1 MLVRLANPAAR
12 LFLVAFA
19 FLVALFLSFFSI
31 RNALA
36 AYDADLRT
44 AAGYEK
50 ATHLEPGNFQ
60 NWYLFGRYW
69 QYSLEEP
76 NPSRA
81 IENYR
86 AALALNPQSS
96 ETWLDLATLYESE
109 NRPAD
114 ATSAFLQAKRAYPLS
129 AEVSWR
135 YGNFLLREGTLTEA
149 FAEIRRAVYVDP
161 QRSAE
166 AFSRCWRVDPN
177 IHAILDD
184 VLPPNRNA
192 YLDVIRELLSTGHLN
207 DALVVWDRFVS
218 LRPGLQVAEIIP
230 LTDALLQRQQFDD
243 AARVWSDAVTLS
255 GNLPPLNPAYSA
267 VWDGGFE
274 TSVRGGGLAWSFAP
288 PPRGVK
294 ANVDNIEKR
303 SGHASL
309 RLDFDGKRNVSFDAV
324 CTNAIVRPATRY
336 LFSAWVR
343 AQRLTTDQG
352 VRFRIAW
359 RENSAYNS
367 VVTPDVHGNEPWTE
381 VQMPWT
387 SPKDVQQIR
396 VCVVRD
402 TSARVDS
409 QIQGTAWV
417 DDVSLTPHSQ
427 GQSTP

>member
-1 MLVRLANPAAR
+1 MVFRLANPAAR
-12 LFLVAFA
+12 LSLVAFA
-19 FLVALFLSFFSI
+19 FLFALALSFFSV
-31 RNALA
+31 RNAFA
-36 AYDADLRT
+36 AHDADLRT

-50 ATHLEPGNFQ
+50 ATRLEPGNFE

-81 IENYR
+81 IENYGT
-86 AALALNPQSS
+86 ALALNPQSS

-114 ATSAFLQAKRAYPLS
+114 AINAFLRAKHAYPLS

-135 YGNFLLREGTLTEA
+135 YGNFLLRQGTLTEA
-149 FAEIRRAVYVDP
+149 YTEIRRAVYVDP
-161 QRSAE
+161 LRSAE
-166 AFSRCWRVDPN
+166 AFSRCWQVDPN

-184 VLPPNRNA
+184 VLPPNRDA
-192 YLDVIRELLSTGHLN
+192 YLDVIRELLYTARLD
-207 DALVVWDRFVS
+207 DALVVWDRLVS
-218 LRPGLQVAEIIP
+218 LHPGLQMAEIIA
-230 LTDALLQRQQFDD
+230 LTDALLQHQQFDD
-243 AARVWSDAVTLS
+243 AARVWSDALTLS
-255 GNLPPLNPAYSA
+255 GDLPPLDPSSSA

-274 TSVRGGGLAWSFAP
+274 TRVRGGGLAWSFSP
-288 PPRGVK
+288 TPRGVK
-294 ANVDNIEKR
+294 ANVDTAEKH

-336 LFSAWVR
+336 QFSAWVR

-352 VRFRIAW
+352 IRFRISW
-359 RENSAYNS
+359 TENSAYNS
-367 VVTPDVHGNEPWTE
+367 VETSDVHGNEPWTQ

-387 SPKDVQQIR
+387 SPKDLHQVRI
-396 VCVVRD
+396 CVVRD
-402 TSARVDS
+402 TSGKVDS

-417 DDVSLTPHSQ
+417 DDVSLTARSQ
-427 GQSTP
+427 GQPTP